1 MCDWS
6 FSRSIAL
13 LACEVASR
21 SRATGFEGLFAIPV
35 GDVWY
40 MRRVWGRDPKSG
52 RVYSQTL
59 HLPKESAGFLSSFW
73 RLFTVCIF
81 VFFSFVANFRNLAT
95 QKKRADECNK
105 GILNHILT
113 KKKLKNRQ
121 I

>member
-1 MCDWS
+1 
-6 FSRSIAL
+6 
-13 LACEVASR
+13 
-21 SRATGFEGLFAIPV
+21 
-35 GDVWY
+35 

-95 QKKRADECNK
+95 QKKGLTNATK
-105 GILNHILT
+105 GFKTIS
-113 KKKLKNRQ
+113 
-121 I
+121 